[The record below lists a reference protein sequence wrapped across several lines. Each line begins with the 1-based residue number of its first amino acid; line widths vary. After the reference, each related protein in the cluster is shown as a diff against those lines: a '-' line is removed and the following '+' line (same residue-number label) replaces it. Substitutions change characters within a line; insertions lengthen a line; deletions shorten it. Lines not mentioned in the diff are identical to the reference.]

1 MTVIPKRCDHCR
13 GILTSGPYR
22 VISREKGV
30 TMLDMIVC
38 RACYVEARKLGLK
51 TEKLASTDRY
61 FSQPS

>member
-1 MTVIPKRCDHCR
+1 
-13 GILTSGPYR
+13 